1 MVSKCR
7 STNKYLIMDEV
18 NNKTDFEL
26 IKKIQSGNK
35 PSFKVLFDKYY
46 TQMTKT
52 AYLIV
57 KDKDIAEEIV
67 QEFFIKFWIK
77 RQEININSSV
87 KSYLFQSIRFRSLNY
102 YRDNKRNNI
111 ESLEII
117 EINGS
122 INNQIDDYDYD
133 IVMKKLSTAIDTL
146 PEKCKR
152 IFLMS
157 RKENLTYKQI
167 AKKLE
172 LSQKTVENQMGIAL
186 KKLREKLKPMLQYLV
201 CLLAILL
208 KIFL

>member
-1 MVSKCR
+1 
-7 STNKYLIMDEV
+7 MDEA
-18 NNKTDFEL
+18 NRKTDFEL

-57 KDKDIAEEIV
+57 KDSDTAEEIV
-67 QEFFIKFWIK
+67 QEFFVKFWIK

-117 EINGS
+117 ELKGS
-122 INNQIDDYDYD
+122 IGNQIDDYDYD

-146 PEKCKR
+146 PEKCR
-152 IFLMS
+152 IIFLMS

-167 AKKLE
+167 AEKLE

-201 CLLAILL
+201 CLLVILL